1 MKNFK
6 ERWNIDSNLQ
16 LTVIIIVF
24 AITGSSS
31 VKLSTPLIEFIGL
44 STETTNW
51 LVYWTLNVLITFGL
65 YQVLLIT
72 FGTLFGQFK
81 FFWSFEK
88 KMLSRFGI
96 NLGDNEQ
103 HSFNEVRTTEDEPIN
118 EIQITLPKNKPTKIE
133 PQNCSIN
140 AGRIDSKD
148 IEISIEGGVLP
159 YPTEVGNQ

>member
-16 LTVIIIVF
+16 LTIIIIVF

-31 VKLSTPLIEFIGL
+31 VKLATPLIEFIGL
-44 STETTNW
+44 SSEKTNW

-96 NLGDNEQ
+96 NLGDNE
-103 HSFNEVRTTEDEPIN
+103 
-118 EIQITLPKNKPTKIE
+118 
-133 PQNCSIN
+133 
-140 AGRIDSKD
+140 
-148 IEISIEGGVLP
+148 
-159 YPTEVGNQ
+159 

>member
-6 ERWNIDSNLQ
+6 EKWNIDSNLQ
-16 LTVIIIVF
+16 LTIILIVF
-24 AITGSSS
+24 AITGSFS
-31 VKLSTPLIEFIGL
+31 VKFATPLIALLGL

-65 YQVLLIT
+65 YQVLLVT

-96 NLGDNEQ
+96 NLGDNE
-103 HSFNEVRTTEDEPIN
+103 
-118 EIQITLPKNKPTKIE
+118 
-133 PQNCSIN
+133 
-140 AGRIDSKD
+140 
-148 IEISIEGGVLP
+148 
-159 YPTEVGNQ
+159 

>member
-16 LTVIIIVF
+16 LTIIIIVF

-31 VKLSTPLIEFIGL
+31 VKLATPLIEFIGL
-44 STETTNW
+44 SREKTNW

-96 NLGDNEQ
+96 NLGDNE
-103 HSFNEVRTTEDEPIN
+103 
-118 EIQITLPKNKPTKIE
+118 
-133 PQNCSIN
+133 
-140 AGRIDSKD
+140 
-148 IEISIEGGVLP
+148 
-159 YPTEVGNQ
+159 

>member
-16 LTVIIIVF
+16 LTIIIIVF

-96 NLGDNEQ
+96 NLGDNE
-103 HSFNEVRTTEDEPIN
+103 
-118 EIQITLPKNKPTKIE
+118 
-133 PQNCSIN
+133 
-140 AGRIDSKD
+140 
-148 IEISIEGGVLP
+148 
-159 YPTEVGNQ
+159 

>member
-6 ERWNIDSNLQ
+6 ERWNIDSNQQ
-16 LTVIIIVF
+16 LIIILIVF

-31 VKLSTPLIEFIGL
+31 VKLATSLIEFIGL

-96 NLGDNEQ
+96 NLGAFFERSAYN
-103 HSFNEVRTTEDEPIN
+103 
-118 EIQITLPKNKPTKIE
+118 
-133 PQNCSIN
+133 
-140 AGRIDSKD
+140 
-148 IEISIEGGVLP
+148 
-159 YPTEVGNQ
+159 

>member
-16 LTVIIIVF
+16 LTIIIIVF

-31 VKLSTPLIEFIGL
+31 VKLATPLTEFIGL
-44 STETTNW
+44 SAETTNW

-65 YQVLLIT
+65 YQVLLVT

-96 NLGDNEQ
+96 NLGDNE
-103 HSFNEVRTTEDEPIN
+103 
-118 EIQITLPKNKPTKIE
+118 
-133 PQNCSIN
+133 
-140 AGRIDSKD
+140 
-148 IEISIEGGVLP
+148 
-159 YPTEVGNQ
+159 

>member
-16 LTVIIIVF
+16 LTIIIIVF

-31 VKLSTPLIEFIGL
+31 VKLATPLIEFIGL

-96 NLGDNEQ
+96 NLGDNE
-103 HSFNEVRTTEDEPIN
+103 
-118 EIQITLPKNKPTKIE
+118 
-133 PQNCSIN
+133 
-140 AGRIDSKD
+140 
-148 IEISIEGGVLP
+148 
-159 YPTEVGNQ
+159 